1 MKQRIPLVLTA
12 AAMLL
17 WGATMLE
24 AQQRGRRHRGPG
36 FERGLKALGLTA
48 EQKEKMAALRIG
60 QAKQMAQ
67 LQADQKVAQLELQEA
82 MHQPN
87 PDPGQVKAKVANLNR
102 VRSQIL
108 EKRIDMRMKMNQ
120 ILTPEQ
126 REKLKEMK
134 GRRGKMRGS
143 KRGPAGHGGARRGA
157 GPSPCGACG
166 QGK

>member
-1 MKQRIPLVLTA
+1 MKQQVAVVITA
-12 AAMLL
+12 AAVLL

-24 AQQRGRRHRGPG
+24 AQPGGRGRRGPG
-36 FERGLKALGLTA
+36 FEGGLKALDLTA
-48 EQKEKMAALRIG
+48 AQQEKMEALRLG

-67 LQADQKVAQLELQEA
+67 LQADQKIARLELQEA
-82 MHQPN
+82 MDQPN

-126 REKLKEMK
+126 REKLKEMR
-134 GRRGKMRGS
+134 GRRGKMRGFG
-143 KRGPAGHGGARRGA
+143 RGPAGHGGAWRGA
-157 GPSPCGACG
+157 GPCPCGDCI
-166 QGK
+166 QGR